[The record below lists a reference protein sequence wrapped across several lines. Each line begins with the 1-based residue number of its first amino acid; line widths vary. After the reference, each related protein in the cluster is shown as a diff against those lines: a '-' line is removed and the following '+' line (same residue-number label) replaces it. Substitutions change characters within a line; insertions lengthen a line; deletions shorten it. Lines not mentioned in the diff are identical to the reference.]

1 MIQKPVNW
9 FACSANQLTGLYMMV
24 TLAFN
29 ELRDY
34 PQRDYP
40 QLFQQNFLPWWENHK
55 LFVEDALLTFPTS
68 KIALL
73 IEFFEKM
80 VNYRKPFTNFAQR
93 FHHRC

>member
-1 MIQKPVNW
+1 MMQKPVNW

-40 QLFQQNFLPWWENHK
+40 QLFQQNFLP
-55 LFVEDALLTFPTS
+55 
-68 KIALL
+68 
-73 IEFFEKM
+73 
-80 VNYRKPFTNFAQR
+80 
-93 FHHRC
+93 